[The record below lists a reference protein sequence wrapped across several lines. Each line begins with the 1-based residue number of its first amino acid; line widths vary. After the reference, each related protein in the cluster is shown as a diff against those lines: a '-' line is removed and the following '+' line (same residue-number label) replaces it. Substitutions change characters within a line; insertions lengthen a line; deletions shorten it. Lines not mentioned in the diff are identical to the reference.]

1 MTEKTFPIQAENVVA
16 VGVSYEDYLEHYASD
31 FCEWLNGAVIKMTPI
46 HERHDLLTA
55 YLRTLL
61 DVYFALRPIG
71 IVRSAPF
78 SMKLENVTSGREP
91 DLQII
96 LGENPFYT
104 PTGMQGPAD
113 VCIEVVSLESIERD
127 HGTKLGEYEVGG
139 VGEYWIID
147 PLRREARFMRLDTSQ
162 GRYLAYRE
170 DETGNYPSP
179 NLLGLQLHVPTL
191 WLDPLPNLLEV
202 ADAIKAMLAG

>member
-1 MTEKTFPIQAENVVA
+1 MAEKLLPMENVVA
-16 VGVSYEDYLEHYASD
+16 VGVPHEDYLEHYASD
-31 FCEWLNGAVIKMTPI
+31 FYEWIDGVVIKMTPI

-55 YLRTLL
+55 YLRAIFDT
-61 DVYFALRPIG
+61 YFALKPLG

-78 SMKLENVTSGREP
+78 SMKLENVPSTREP

-96 LGENPFYT
+96 LNENPFYT

-127 HGTKLGEYEVGG
+127 HGTKLGEYEKGG

-147 PLRREARFMRLDTSQ
+147 PLRRETRFMRLDKLE

-170 DETGNYPSP
+170 DENGDYQTP
-179 NLLGLQLHVPTL
+179 NLPGLRLHVPTL
-191 WLDPLPNLLEV
+191 WLDPLPNPLQI
-202 ADAIKAMLAG
+202 ADAIKAMLAE